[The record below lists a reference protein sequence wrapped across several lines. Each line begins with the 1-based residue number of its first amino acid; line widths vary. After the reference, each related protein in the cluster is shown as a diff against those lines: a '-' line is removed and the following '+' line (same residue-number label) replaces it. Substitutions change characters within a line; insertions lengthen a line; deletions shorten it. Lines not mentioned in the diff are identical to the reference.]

1 MRTRHSCLVLLALG
15 VASVL
20 IACAGSQTSLG
31 ASKSAVPHWNAW
43 LCFPGSATDWCNVV
57 LATKIVGAN
66 GSVKNLTVPVA
77 ADPRVD
83 CFYLYPTV
91 SQQHRGNSTLAVGA
105 AERTIAIV
113 QAAEFSRVCRVFAP
127 MYRQV
132 TVSAGT
138 CVAGRCIP
146 QGKGAYE
153 YDDVLAA
160 WRDYMARYNDG
171 RGVILIGHSEG
182 SYLFQDLL
190 QNVIERSAERKQIVS
205 AILLGG
211 DVTVDAHDRFDG
223 VPACASTTETGCIVA
238 YSSWSHALPADA
250 MFQQVSSPSQHVLCV
265 NPAAP
270 GSSGSAPI
278 TPIFVGQLPEGI
290 VPLPSVY
297 DHDLF
302 VVFPDLYTARCV
314 QHGTRAWLLVTRI
327 HHPGDRRP
335 TVQQVL
341 APNWGLHAADVNIA
355 LANLISLVG
364 SESRAW
370 LKQR

>member
-146 QGKGAYE
+146 PGNGAYE

-211 DVTVDAHDRFDG
+211 AIAVAMACSIV
-223 VPACASTTETGCIVA
+223 VPPSHTFIVR
-238 YSSWSHALPADA
+238 SRVRIPRTADA
-250 MFQQVSSPSQHVLCV
+250 QQRTVANRRRQGRTRSHSLERVDGPRINSGCRAVRNTIPSNRPGLPFPRPKRLVRPVAVPRPSFRNEPQPPRHVIAISTKCD
-265 NPAAP
+265 
-270 GSSGSAPI
+270 
-278 TPIFVGQLPEGI
+278 
-290 VPLPSVY
+290 PLPINY
-297 DHDLF
+297 
-302 VVFPDLYTARCV
+302 P
-314 QHGTRAWLLVTRI
+314 QITR
-327 HHPGDRRP
+327 
-335 TVQQVL
+335 
-341 APNWGLHAADVNIA
+341 
-355 LANLISLVG
+355 
-364 SESRAW
+364 
-370 LKQR
+370 